1 MAGNSKQEC
10 PRKWELSA
18 IRIPRATCPQVCR
31 TAGFPAASS
40 KKEAGKAGPK
50 MQTTAEDKVKIR
62 KQLKAKRNQL
72 LEEYSKNPMNT
83 RLAVEIRLIDDQIAE
98 ITEHLVERRKSG
110 LD

>member
-1 MAGNSKQEC
+1 M
-10 PRKWELSA
+10 
-18 IRIPRATCPQVCR
+18 
-31 TAGFPAASS
+31 
-40 KKEAGKAGPK
+40 
-50 MQTTAEDKVKIR
+50 KIR

>member
-1 MAGNSKQEC
+1 
-10 PRKWELSA
+10 
-18 IRIPRATCPQVCR
+18 
-31 TAGFPAASS
+31 
-40 KKEAGKAGPK
+40 

-62 KQLKAKRNQL
+62 KQLKVKRNQL